1 MDETNEQKEQTV
13 QKYLLLMNMICA
25 MENRLVRS
33 EMVYLIINI
42 IIFFSSTLS
51 QSGEI
56 FRIPLSS
63 VLVCYRYV
71 RVCILDCI
79 RNEVTT

>member
-13 QKYLLLMNMICA
+13 QKYLLLMNMICT

-42 IIFFSSTLS
+42 IIH
-51 QSGEI
+51 
-56 FRIPLSS
+56 
-63 VLVCYRYV
+63 
-71 RVCILDCI
+71 RVIKQYQPTWWRMHCISLMIKD
-79 RNEVTT
+79 